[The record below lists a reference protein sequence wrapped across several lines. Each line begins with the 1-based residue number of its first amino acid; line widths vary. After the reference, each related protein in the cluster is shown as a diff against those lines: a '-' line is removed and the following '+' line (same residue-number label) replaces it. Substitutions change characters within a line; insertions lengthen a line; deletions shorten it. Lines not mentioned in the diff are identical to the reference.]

1 MIYDCFPFFNELDL
15 LEIRLSELAGVVD
28 RFVVVESTRTQ
39 SNRPK
44 PLYYHE
50 NRARYS
56 PFSSKIV
63 HIVVEDVPSGEDA
76 WVRENHQR
84 NCISR
89 GLSGC
94 SDDDTI
100 LVSDADEI
108 PRASIV
114 HPVDA
119 MNGLELRLSYY
130 FLNYVTKAPWTRS
143 AILPYKLL
151 RQMPNVQ
158 AVRDTRFRKAIK
170 DAGWH
175 FSHLGGVE
183 KLQQKILAC
192 AHQELNKPEFRE
204 PAHIQRAI
212 EQGRDLY
219 NRKFQH
225 FEVADLRSLPACV
238 KQDPLRFR
246 HLLWSEFHENWYSD
260 EQCRALFNAYE
271 LARELIGDVVE
282 VGCWEGRSTSV
293 LANACYPVP
302 LHAVDTWEGNA
313 DESPD
318 HPTVALAKQRDVY
331 RTFLKNMKSLTLGN
345 VTPHV
350 MRSLDF
356 FAKRVKPIKFCH
368 IDASHDY
375 GSVKADIEAARKHL
389 LPIGVL
395 CGDDFLSAS
404 ARRQD
409 LQGGVERAV
418 RELLP
423 GFKTVGNF
431 WYWQCPPDQ
440 SSSVQH
446 AKNPLNLSRN

>member
-1 MIYDCFPFFNELDL
+1 MIYDCFPFFDELDL
-15 LEIRLSELAGVVD
+15 LEIRLSELDSVVD
-28 RFVVVESTRTQ
+28 RFVLVESTRTHANQ
-39 SNRPK
+39 PK

-56 PFSSKIV
+56 QFSDKII
-63 HIVVEDVPSGEDA
+63 HIVVEDMPGDEDA

-84 NCISR
+84 NCIIR
-89 GLSGC
+89 ALTGC
-94 SDDDTI
+94 TDDDTI

-114 HPVDA
+114 RPVDA
-119 MNGLELRLSYY
+119 MTGLELRLSYY
-130 FLNYVTKAPWTRS
+130 FLNYVTRAPWVRS

-151 RQMPNVQ
+151 RRMPNVQ
-158 AVRDTRFRKAIK
+158 AVRDAQFTKAIK

-175 FSHLGGVE
+175 FSYLGGVE
-183 KLQQKILAC
+183 KIQRKISAF
-192 AHQELNKPEFRE
+192 AHQEFNKPKFLE

-212 EQGRDLY
+212 AQGRDLY
-219 NRKFQH
+219 DRKFQD
-225 FEVADLRSLPACV
+225 FEVADLRSLPTCV
-238 KQDPLRFR
+238 IQNPLRFR

-260 EQCRALFNAYE
+260 EQCRVLFDTYA
-271 LARELIGDVVE
+271 LARDLVADVVE

-293 LANACYPVP
+293 LANACYPEP
-302 LHAVDTWEGNA
+302 LHAVDTWQGNA

-318 HPTVALAKQRDVY
+318 HPTVTLARQRDVY
-331 RTFLKNMKSLTLGN
+331 RTFLKNMKSLTPGN
-345 VTPHV
+345 VRPHV

-356 FAKRVKPIKFCH
+356 FAKQVKPIRFCH

-389 LPIGVL
+389 LPMGVL

-404 ARRQD
+404 AKRKD

-423 GFKTVGNF
+423 GFKTVANF
-431 WYWQCPPDQ
+431 WYWQNKP
-440 SSSVQH
+440 
-446 AKNPLNLSRN
+446 A

>member
-1 MIYDCFPFFNELDL
+1 MIYDCFMFFNELDL

-28 RFVVVESTRTQ
+28 RFVLVESTRTHTNQ
-39 SNRPK
+39 PK

-50 NRARYS
+50 NRTRYS
-56 PFSSKIV
+56 QFSSKIV
-63 HIVVEDVPSGEDA
+63 HVVVEDMPSGEDA

-84 NCISR
+84 NCIIR
-89 GLSGC
+89 GLSEC

-100 LVSDADEI
+100 LVSDVDEI

-114 HPVDA
+114 HPTDGIT
-119 MNGLELRLSYY
+119 GLGLRLSYY

-143 AILPYKLL
+143 AILPYRLL
-151 RQMPNVQ
+151 RQMPSVQ
-158 AVRDTRFRKAIK
+158 AVRDTKKFARVIK

-175 FSHLGGVE
+175 FSYLGGVE
-183 KLQQKILAC
+183 KIQQKIRAV
-192 AHQELNKPEFRE
+192 AHQEFNKPEFSD

-212 EQGRDLY
+212 EQGTDLF
-219 NRKFQH
+219 NRKHQNFK
-225 FEVADLRSLPACV
+225 VVGCATLPACV
-238 KQDPLRFR
+238 AQNPLHFR

-260 EQCRALFNAYE
+260 EQCQALFNAYG

-293 LANACYPVP
+293 LANACYPEP
-302 LHAVDTWEGNA
+302 LHAVDTWQGNV

-345 VTPHV
+345 VKPHV
-350 MRSLDF
+350 MRSRDF
-356 FAKRVKPIKFCH
+356 FARQVKPIKFCH

-375 GSVKADIEAARKHL
+375 GSVKTDIEGARKHL
-389 LPIGVL
+389 LPMGVL

-404 ARRQD
+404 ARRHD

-423 GFKTVGNF
+423 GFKTAGNF
-431 WYWQCPPDQ
+431 WYWQNTP
-440 SSSVQH
+440 
-446 AKNPLNLSRN
+446 A